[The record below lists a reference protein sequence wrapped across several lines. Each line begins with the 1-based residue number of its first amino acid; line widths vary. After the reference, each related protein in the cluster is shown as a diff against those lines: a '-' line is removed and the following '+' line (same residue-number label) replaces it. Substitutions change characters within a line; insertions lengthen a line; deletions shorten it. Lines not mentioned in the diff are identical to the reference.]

1 MKKRLKNKHIKTFR
15 RARYY
20 DFEYYFETM
29 ELVNFASEIYLSP
42 FYEYKIYYLSDI
54 KHDINSAL
62 ESLLKRN

>member
-29 ELVNFASEIYLSP
+29 ELVNFASEIYLSHRFHH
-42 FYEYKIYYLSDI
+42 FYHLSDI